1 MKCYAE
7 GCKDAACAASEGAQL
22 CERHAEDLRRSR
34 AFWTA
39 GKLTL
44 DPMSPSVAQLGL
56 KGSRMELPR

>member
-7 GCKDAACAASEGAQL
+7 GCQEPAVAASEGAQL
-22 CERHAEDLRRSR
+22 CERHADDLRRSR

-44 DPMSPSVAQLGL
+44 DPMDPSRAQLGL
-56 KGSRMELPR
+56 AGSNMELPR